1 MKIFFEQ
8 RYRKVSLH
16 RHSPLFGFKHRLL
29 LHLVCLV
36 ILSVWF
42 CLFGT
47 TQTATT
53 SCLFGYLVCL
63 VLINHLVCL
72 VSNTDC
78 CYILSS
84 SAAAEGCAAINSKN
98 L

>member
-63 VLINHLVCL
+63 V
-72 VSNTDC
+72 
-78 CYILSS
+78 ILSVWY
-84 SAAAEGCAAINSKN
+84 
-98 L
+98 